1 MDIAVVG
8 SGISGLLA
16 SHLLA
21 RKYRVVLYESNRYLG
36 GHTNTV
42 VVQVDGSP
50 TPIDT
55 GFIVYNEQNYPN
67 FSRLLSD
74 LKVATQPSSMSFS
87 VKLTEPELEY
97 NGSSLN
103 QLFAQRG
110 NLLKPSFHRM
120 LYDILKFNREAIKF
134 IYSMSHETTLGQYIA
149 SQNYSD
155 YFLQHYLLPMGAA
168 IWSTSPSNILEM
180 PATFFIEFFK
190 NHGMLSI
197 DDRPQWRTIT
207 GGSSEYVQQIITPFQ
222 ENIRLNHKVVS
233 IERLEDRVLVDGESY
248 DHVVLA
254 CHSDQ
259 SLLALS
265 DPSERE
271 SEILGDFSY
280 QKNEITLHNDTSI
293 LPKRRNTWAAWN
305 YHLQEETDSPVAVTY
320 NMNILQNLDINQTI
334 CVTLNSPELID
345 PERVLNRYVYSHPR
359 FSLEAVRAQKRWNEI
374 SGVNRTHFCGA
385 YWGNG
390 FHEDGVNSAL
400 RVASA
405 FGIQS

>member
-1 MDIAVVG
+1 
-8 SGISGLLA
+8 
-16 SHLLA
+16 
-21 RKYRVVLYESNRYLG
+21 
-36 GHTNTV
+36 
-42 VVQVDGSP
+42 
-50 TPIDT
+50 
-55 GFIVYNEQNYPN
+55 
-67 FSRLLSD
+67 
-74 LKVATQPSSMSFS
+74 MSFS

-134 IYSMSHETTLGQYIA
+134 IYSISHETTLGQYIA

>member
-1 MDIAVVG
+1 
-8 SGISGLLA
+8 
-16 SHLLA
+16 
-21 RKYRVVLYESNRYLG
+21 
-36 GHTNTV
+36 
-42 VVQVDGSP
+42 
-50 TPIDT
+50 
-55 GFIVYNEQNYPN
+55 
-67 FSRLLSD
+67 
-74 LKVATQPSSMSFS
+74 
-87 VKLTEPELEY
+87 
-97 NGSSLN
+97 
-103 QLFAQRG
+103 
-110 NLLKPSFHRM
+110 
-120 LYDILKFNREAIKF
+120 
-134 IYSMSHETTLGQYIA
+134 MSHETTLGQYIA

-222 ENIRLNHKVVS
+222 ENIRLNHKVIS